1 MLCLMWEYLQQSQN
15 ACSVSSALHQLTGTL
30 LIRKRTE
37 GIRVG
42 GKVEEEEG
50 GRRRE
55 WREGGGG
62 GGETVCTSIYT
73 PSSIH
78 FDLTGELSVFHLL
91 SLCLW
96 LYLVTSGVFSL
107 RDK

>member
-50 GRRRE
+50 GSGGRE
-55 WREGGGG
+55 GGG

-96 LYLVTSGVFSL
+96 LYLVTSGVFSP

>member
-50 GRRRE
+50 GSGGRE
-55 WREGGGG
+55 GGG